1 MVQRTRPVRV
11 AGLHA
16 RRSAAH
22 SHSARVALI
31 LGDMAWVRVLQVIS
45 KVATEMRNATA
56 DEYTARAA
64 ARMQAEGNRLLQLL
78 DDLDELLSTH
88 Q

>member
-1 MVQRTRPVRV
+1 MHDAALHILAFCTR
-11 AGLHA
+11 
-16 RRSAAH
+16 AA
-22 SHSARVALI
+22 SI
-31 LGDMAWVRVLQVIS
+31 LGDMAWVWLPQVIS
-45 KVATEMRNATA
+45 KVATEMWNATA